1 MSDCKVLLHGMLI
14 DGTGTDPVQDSVLV
28 IRDNRIEAIGNCGQ
42 VEIPEGAQ
50 IIDATGKTVMPGII
64 EGHSHV
70 GGNPADQ
77 KVLRLS
83 LQRGITTVCSVSA
96 NPPGLKLRDGIE
108 TGDVRGCSRLIG
120 GSVVTCTCGHVKYRS
135 ADGPWEVRKAVRE
148 MVLAGSDFI
157 KTAASGGF
165 AGVGGANE
173 VCAWRN
179 YTYEELEALT
189 DEAHAWGIPVV
200 VHCHTQP
207 GLNNCIKAGVDQIH
221 HGAFIDEEAVYG
233 IKEKELFY
241 MPTLAVTCQRNI
253 DALAGRPGNRP
264 WMKKE
269 MEESQPIH
277 RAGVRLAHEIG
288 VKLCVGTD
296 YPGTP
301 KTWKIGERTMY
312 EMQELVQCGLTA
324 MEAIVA
330 ATRNNAE
337 AYGKLEDFGTLEPGK
352 KADLLVL
359 TGNPLDDIG
368 VLSEEDNINI
378 VMKDG
383 VVESVDEDHKRYY
396 RVREDQPADRMH
408 LDE

>member
-1 MSDCKVLLHGMLI
+1 MSDCRVVLDGTLI
-14 DGTGTDPVQDSVLV
+14 DGTGAAPVTGSAVV
-28 IRDNRIEAIGNCGQ
+28 IRGQRIKAVGKSGE
-42 VEIPEGAQ
+42 VDIPEDAQ
-50 IIDATGKTVMPGII
+50 VIDATGKTVMPGII

-70 GGNPADQ
+70 GGDPKSQ

-83 LQRGITTVCSVSA
+83 LQRGITTVCSVAS
-96 NPPGLKLRDGIE
+96 NPPGLKLRNGIE

-120 GSVVTCTCGHVKYRS
+120 GSVVTCTCGHVKYRN
-135 ADGPWEVRKAVRE
+135 ADGPWEIRKAVRE

-165 AGVGGANE
+165 AGVGGPNE

-179 YTYEELEALT
+179 YTCEELEALT
-189 DEAHAWGIPVV
+189 DEAHAWSIPVV

-221 HGAFIDEEAVYG
+221 HGAFIDDEAVHG
-233 IKEKELFY
+233 IKERNLFY

-253 DALAGRPGNRP
+253 DALAGGPGNRP
-264 WMKKE
+264 WMRKE

-301 KTWKIGERTMY
+301 RLWKIGDRTMF
-312 EMQELVQCGLTA
+312 EMMELVQCGLTP

-337 AYGKLEDFGTLEPGK
+337 AYRKLDDLGTLEPGK
-352 KADLLVL
+352 KADLLVV
-359 TGNPLDDIG
+359 TGNPLDDIS
-368 VLSEEDNINI
+368 VLYDGDNINI

-383 VVESVDEDHKRYY
+383 VVESVDEQHKQYY
-396 RVREDQPADRMH
+396 RVREDQPPDRMH
-408 LDE
+408 AGE